1 MSSFYGNVSI
11 GGSSGEGGTSNYNE
25 LINLPIKNLIGTDS
39 SPIIISNLNYGNYLI
54 KGSYKYNSNSK
65 LLKEDIFK
73 NIQVFKDE
81 TSQNKI
87 AKFEVFENKE
97 YYIITLTYENDGN
110 FIEDRLS
117 ISSGGDVASEVKLIT
132 F

>member
-54 KGSYKYNSNSK
+54 KGSYKYNSNSE
-65 LLKEDIFK
+65 LLKEDTFK

>member
-11 GGSSGEGGTSNYNE
+11 GSSSGEGGTSNYNE

-54 KGSYKYNSNSK
+54 KGSYKYNSNSE
-65 LLKEDIFK
+65 LLKEDTFK

>member
-65 LLKEDIFK
+65 LLKEDTFK